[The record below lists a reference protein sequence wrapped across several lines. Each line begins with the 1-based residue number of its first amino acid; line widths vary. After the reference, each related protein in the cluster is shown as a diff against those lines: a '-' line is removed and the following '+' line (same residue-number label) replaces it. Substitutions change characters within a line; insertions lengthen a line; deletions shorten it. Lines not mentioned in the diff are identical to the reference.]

1 MNEVFLKVKDVA
13 QVLNISE
20 RSLQR
25 LLQSGAIK
33 AVKIHNKWRIPERSV
48 LVYVESLM
56 KEENNN
62 GY

>member
-1 MNEVFLKVKDVA
+1 MSEVFLKVKDVA

-33 AVKIHNKWRIPERSV
+33 AIKIRNKWRIPESAV
-48 LVYVESLM
+48 LVYVDTLM
-56 KEENNN
+56 KEEK
-62 GY
+62 

>member
-33 AVKIHNKWRIPERSV
+33 AVKIRNKWRVPEHAV
-48 LVYVESLM
+48 LLYVEELM
-56 KEENNN
+56 KGENNN